1 VIYIGP
7 KGQDILR
14 KYLLRPEDAYCFS
27 PREAEQQ
34 RLEALH
40 EKRRT
45 PLSCG
50 NRPGSNRR
58 RWPKRKPGERYTTPS
73 YRRAL
78 ERAVKKLN
86 KHLAEEAEK
95 AGEPAP
101 ELVPKWTP
109 NRLRHTAGTNI
120 RHKFGLEAA
129 QVMLGHR
136 QAAVTQIY
144 AERDEKLGIEVA
156 KKIG

>member
-1 VIYIGP
+1 M
-7 KGQDILR
+7 
-14 KYLLRPEDAYCFS
+14 S
-27 PREAEQQ
+27 EAEQQ

-58 RWPKRKPGERYTTPS
+58 RWPKRKAGDRYTTPS

-78 ERAVKKLN
+78 ERAVQKLN
-86 KHLAEEAEK
+86 KHLAEQAKK

-101 ELVPKWTP
+101 EPPPQPPPSRAVRESACVARESGANPQTAAEPPPACPRHLWYASAV
-109 NRLRHTAGTNI
+109 LRKESYEQPSAYQPRKINSHTRAGRT
-120 RHKFGLEAA
+120 RP
-129 QVMLGHR
+129 
-136 QAAVTQIY
+136 
-144 AERDEKLGIEVA
+144 
-156 KKIG
+156 